1 MVNNGAHVGYDPDHS
16 LRFSLLLAVTPVT
29 NQESGK
35 PVYIMSDGT
44 KIRKND
50 TLFMEEGMQNIEMHQ
65 GIFIDIL
72 PLDKIP
78 NNPSQLIS
86 FRFISHVLRSAC

>member
-50 TLFMEEGMQNIEMHQ
+50 GNEKDIREMLF
-65 GIFIDIL
+65 DISCNV
-72 PLDKIP
+72 DRG
-78 NNPSQLIS
+78 
-86 FRFISHVLRSAC
+86 FRSCVDL